1 MNSINEARDVAGK
14 AIVAD
19 RGGDV
24 YRAVKWYLRAIE
36 LLCKSMQS
44 NTLPER
50 TKTNAWRKVLEYV
63 HRVETLRASK
73 ASTSRTAVEEESSD
87 LQARIEALGKE
98 SVLSLSAERER
109 TDDNLASKVTELSGK
124 RELVTNMSVPT
135 KEEGL
140 KQDLALAHQFFDI
153 MSKQPVAYMDKPREQ
168 ARFEDRLESNE
179 TVEDL
184 LEQARTAS
192 VLHNLNESSN
202 RTVIAPLDE
211 AQDGPNGDF
220 AWKEDYPSS
229 SSSDAES
236 SSFSSDDEDEDR
248 ISIGS

>member
-1 MNSINEARDVAGK
+1 MTLLGRPLSQIEVVTFIEPSNGIYEPLNCCASQCKVSYDFHCKLLTIVAG
-14 AIVAD
+14 
-19 RGGDV
+19 
-24 YRAVKWYLRAIE
+24 
-36 LLCKSMQS
+36 

-184 LEQARTAS
+184 LEVKRLEFFLLRL
-192 VLHNLNESSN
+192 VLYLS
-202 RTVIAPLDE
+202 
-211 AQDGPNGDF
+211 
-220 AWKEDYPSS
+220 PSFFIS
-229 SSSDAES
+229 PTLLCVCVCVCNSGC
-236 SSFSSDDEDEDR
+236 SFCVLSHH
-248 ISIGS
+248 